1 MHSRLLLVAYRRHG
15 TDRWDYLNTIE
26 TALETATPLSED
38 VEPAL
43 LLLSRRK
50 RALGK

>member
-1 MHSRLLLVAYRRHG
+1 VFPAAG
-15 TDRWDYLNTIE
+15 NWWDYLNTIE
-26 TALETATPLSED
+26 TALETAAPLSED

-50 RALGK
+50 RALGKKPPIGLP